1 MTRDTKILRAMVIA
15 MILFST
21 LLVVSGAY
29 AWYTTGRIVPLGP
42 GVMMLSSA
50 LCLMAV
56 LRNRK

>member
-1 MTRDTKILRAMVIA
+1 MTRVTKILRALVVA
-15 MILFST
+15 MIAFST
-21 LLVVSGAY
+21 LLVATGAY

-50 LCLMAV
+50 LCLMVV